1 MDASRHPLG
10 APLTFVPRLKHYLWG
25 GRRLEQLFGRVLPD
39 GVTAESWEVSGHP
52 DEPSVVDRGP
62 LAGRDLPG
70 LVAEYGIGLV
80 GRRGARAV
88 ERGTFPLLV
97 KLLDASHALSVQVHP
112 DDAYAAAHLPGETG
126 KTEMW
131 YVVETGPGARIVH
144 GLQAGIGR
152 AALRRAVAEGRAQ
165 DVLGRV
171 PVRPGDAV
179 MVPAGT
185 VHGLLSGIVLVE
197 VQQTSDTTYRI
208 YDWDRVGPDGK
219 PRELHVER
227 ALEVIDFGR
236 REPALVEPRVVCEG
250 AGIRREVVAECEHF
264 VVERVRA
271 EGGAVFEGSPDG
283 ETFEIWGTLEGKAAL
298 GVVGSLEGS
307 GSPGAE
313 GSPTLQMETARFA
326 LLPATMGRYEFR
338 AGTGVVALRAY
349 LP

>member
-1 MDASRHPLG
+1 VIARPPLEG
-10 APLTFVPRLKHYLWG
+10 PLTFVPRLKHYLWG

-62 LAGRDLPG
+62 LAGRELPG
-70 LVAEYGIGLV
+70 LVDEYGIELV

-112 DDAYAAAHLPGETG
+112 DDAYAATHLPGETG
-126 KTEMW
+126 KTEVW
-131 YVVETGPGARIVH
+131 YVVHTEPGARIIH
-144 GLQAGIGR
+144 GLRPGIGR
-152 AALRRAVAEGRAQ
+152 ADLHRAIAEGRVQ

-171 PVRPGDAV
+171 AVRPGDSV

-185 VHGLLSGIVLVE
+185 VHGVLSGIVLVE

-236 REPALVEPRVVCEG
+236 REPARAEPRLVGEEV
-250 AGIRREVVAECEHF
+250 GIRREAVAECGHF

-271 EGGAVFEGSPDG
+271 EAGAVFGESLDG
-283 ETFEIWGTLEGKAAL
+283 ETFEIWGTLEGRAAL
-298 GVVGSLEGS
+298 GAPLPLEGS
-307 GSPGAE
+307 GSPGVE
-313 GSPTLQMETARFA
+313 GSPALQMETARFA

-338 AGTGVVALRAY
+338 AGTDVVALRAY

>member
-1 MDASRHPLG
+1 MHAFRPALN

-62 LAGRDLPG
+62 LSGRELPG
-70 LVAEYGIGLV
+70 LVAEYGVELV
-80 GRRGARAV
+80 GRRGARGV

-112 DDAYAAAHLPGETG
+112 DDAYAAAHLPGESG

-131 YVVETGPGARIVH
+131 YIVHTGPGARIIH
-144 GLQAGIGR
+144 GLEQGVSR
-152 AALRRAVAEGRAQ
+152 TALRGAVGEGRVQ
-165 DVLGRV
+165 DVLNRV
-171 PVRPGDAV
+171 PVGPGDSV

-185 VHGLLSGIVLVE
+185 VHGILSGIVLVE

-219 PRELHVER
+219 PRELHMDR
-227 ALEVIDFGR
+227 ALEVIDFAR
-236 REPALVEPRVVCEG
+236 REPALVEPRVVGEG
-250 AGIRREVVAECEHF
+250 GGFRREVIAECEHF

-271 EGGAVFEGSPDG
+271 EAGAVSEYSLDG
-283 ETFEIWGTLEGKAAL
+283 GTFEIWGTLEGSASL
-298 GVVGSLEGS
+298 GAVGSPALE
-307 GSPGAE
+307 
-313 GSPTLQMETARFA
+313 METARFA
-326 LLPATMGRYEFR
+326 LLPATMGRFALR
-338 AGTGVVALRAY
+338 AETDVVALRAY